1 MKEVVLA
8 VIEALDDNGGIFS
21 QNWVGEVAFKTAKLA
36 ACFRFSRYR
45 EKRVFKKILWYL
57 TV

>member
-21 QNWVGEVAFKTAKLA
+21 QNWVGKAQYCET
-36 ACFRFSRYR
+36 
-45 EKRVFKKILWYL
+45 
-57 TV
+57 